1 MTRLL
6 WTVIFVLITA
16 VLLLSLARSWTV
28 GRPLNRRLV
37 AIARSG
43 EELDRRFPGHR
54 FRVQVSSPGPGR
66 REVVLSIQ
74 PGPADSALLAVLPD
88 SAADWLLGR
97 LDLEGFDSLRVA
109 LFDSVVRTRPL
120 GRTD

>member
-6 WTVIFVLITA
+6 WVIIFALAVGA
-16 VLLLSLARSWTV
+16 VLLIFARAFTTADPVS
-28 GRPLNRRLV
+28 RRLV

-43 EELDRRFPGHR
+43 EELGRRFPGHR
-54 FRVQVSSPGPGR
+54 FRVQVSSPGPNR

-74 PGPADSALLAVLPD
+74 PGAADSAELAALPD

-97 LDLEGFDSLRVA
+97 LDLEDFDSLRVA
-109 LFDSVVRTRPL
+109 LFDSVVRTRPP
-120 GRTD
+120 GRSD

>member
-1 MTRLL
+1 MIRLF
-6 WTVIFVLITA
+6 WIIIFVLLTA
-16 VLLLSLARSWTV
+16 AALLVLARSWTAD
-28 GRPLNRRLV
+28 RPLNRRLV

-43 EELDRRFPGHR
+43 EELGRRFPGHR
-54 FRVQVSSPGPGR
+54 FRVQISSPGPGR
-66 REVVLSIQ
+66 REVVLTVD
-74 PGPADSALLAVLPD
+74 PGAADSALLAVLPD
-88 SAADWLLGR
+88 SAADWLLGH